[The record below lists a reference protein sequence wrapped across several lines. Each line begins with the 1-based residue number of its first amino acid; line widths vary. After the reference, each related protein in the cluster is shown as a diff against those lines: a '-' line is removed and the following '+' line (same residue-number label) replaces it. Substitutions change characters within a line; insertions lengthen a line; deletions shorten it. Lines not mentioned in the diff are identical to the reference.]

1 MAMTI
6 FFVLNGVGIIFLLYV
21 LANFWKEGRQPKNPK
36 NNDRKYAADFGDSDW
51 TEVIAI
57 THPVSHTAQGG
68 LSVIPFQ
75 ARRQELRHNH
85 SRQANPCGSV
95 EVRVKR
101 ISTR

>member
-1 MAMTI
+1 MTI
-6 FFVLNGVGIIFLLYV
+6 FFVLNGVGIVFLLCV
-21 LANFWKEGRQPKNPK
+21 LTNFWKEGRRPKNPT
-36 NNDRKYAADFGDSDW
+36 NNDRKYAADLGGSDW
-51 TEVIAI
+51 TEAIAM
-57 THPVSHTAQGG
+57 THPVSHTAQGR

-95 EVRVKR
+95 EVPVKR